1 MLHIKDLQLISIL
14 TKSQSLSAAARALN
28 VTPPALSTRLKR
40 LEAQLKVN
48 LAVRSARHLSLTPE
62 GEQLALSAAEILTKI
77 EDLSESFAPMR
88 QDISGNLRITA
99 PFGFGRV
106 HIAPAIA
113 QFAKA
118 HPRIHPVLELLET
131 PWPDKRDADIVV
143 HIGAVRDS
151 SWVAHNLAPNVRWVC
166 ASPAYLKLQGVP
178 THPRDLASHN
188 TICIRENDEDVSL
201 WHYRKGGTRSAV
213 RVTPTMV
220 SNDGEVARSWAQA
233 GLGIILRS
241 QLDVEQL
248 VAQGKLVRLMSDW
261 QFDSANIV
269 ALVPNRRGNTLRVK
283 TCMEHLQT
291 TFAKPLW
298 KKDTNFK

>member
-178 THPRDLASHN
+178 THPRDLA
-188 TICIRENDEDVSL
+188 
-201 WHYRKGGTRSAV
+201 YRKGGTRSAV

-241 QLDVEQL
+241 QWDVEQL